1 MKTVVITGCSSG
13 IGRETAIRFAS
24 EGYRLVMIARR
35 RKMLEELAETL
46 PGGREKHWIVDGDYS
61 DTQTAERLCR
71 LLEEHKVE
79 DLHALVNCAA
89 IIGDQPVTGTPLEEW
104 RAVMDTILNGA
115 ILMTRSAVP
124 FMKQGGRIVHVTSI
138 HAFRAEKGAS
148 SYATAKAAITQY
160 CRSAALELA
169 DKNILVNAVAPGFI
183 ETPMSS
189 ASGSSELESEWF
201 LREYVNGRHLPLRRA
216 GRPKEVAGV
225 LSFLCGEDASYITG
239 QTLVVDGGLTITF

>member
-35 RKMLEELAETL
+35 RALLEELADTL
-46 PGGREKHWIVDGDYS
+46 PGGRQKHWIVDGDYS
-61 DTQTAERLCR
+61 SGQTAERLR
-71 LLEEHKVE
+71 KLLEEQGVE

-89 IIGDQPVTGTPLEEW
+89 IIGDQPIVGTPLEDW
-104 RAVMDTILNGA
+104 RVVMDTILNGA
-115 ILMTRSAVP
+115 ILMTRTVVP
-124 FMKQGGRIVHVTSI
+124 FMKKGGRIVHVTSI
-138 HAFRAEKGAS
+138 HAFRSEKGAS

-169 DKNILVNAVAPGFI
+169 DQNILVNAVAPGFI

-201 LREYVNGRHLPLRRA
+201 INEYVNGRHLPLRRA
-216 GRPKEVAGV
+216 GQPREVAGV
-225 LSFLCGEDASYITG
+225 LSFLCGEDSSYITG